1 MQMKVIWIGTRIVCL
16 QNVDGS
22 MEVSI
27 SLEDG
32 SWNKKEPPKMGQ
44 WVNVVWGMLSNQW
57 ILER

>member
-1 MQMKVIWIGTRIVCL
+1 
-16 QNVDGS
+16 

-44 WVNVVWGMLSNQW
+44 WVNVVWGTLSNKW